1 MGRKCSSL
9 PVVMQAM
16 QALLVSILGMSAITK
31 TSVFAFETCFT
42 VCYADSYIL
51 YLEPVL
57 AVGHG
62 ELQCT
67 NSFPKDNAVGNN
79 M

>member
-1 MGRKCSSL
+1 MHNL
-9 PVVMQAM
+9 
-16 QALLVSILGMSAITK
+16 
-31 TSVFAFETCFT
+31 VFAFETCFT

-57 AVGHG
+57 AVGHV

-67 NSFPKDNAVGNN
+67 KSFPKDDAVGNN
-79 M
+79 I